1 MRIIAMSLAASVL
14 LSCAPALAAGNAA
27 RGAAIF
33 QRCALCHSAEKDGGN
48 GVGPNL
54 FAVNGRKAASLA
66 NFPYSPALKNS
77 KIVWTDDKLKAWV
90 SGPARLVPGTRMSF
104 PGLSNSGQA
113 DDVLAYLHTKK

>member
-1 MRIIAMSLAASVL
+1 MSLAAAVL
-14 LSCAPALAAGNAA
+14 LSSAPVFAAGDAA

-54 FAVNGRKAASLA
+54 FGVTGRAAASLA

-90 SGPARLVPGTRMSF
+90 SSPARLVPGTRMSF
-104 PGLSNSGQA
+104 PGLSSPGQA
-113 DDVLAYLHTKK
+113 DDLLAYLHTKK